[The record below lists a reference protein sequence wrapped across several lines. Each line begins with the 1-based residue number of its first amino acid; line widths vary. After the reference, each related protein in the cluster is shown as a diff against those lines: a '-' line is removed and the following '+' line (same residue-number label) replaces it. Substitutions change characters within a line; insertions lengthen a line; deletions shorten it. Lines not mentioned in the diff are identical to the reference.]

1 MIASR
6 GGLGAVDG
14 GWGEGRWH
22 VPVTPASRL
31 AANQYHFPVLEA
43 GNYEVER
50 LCDLSP
56 LLHYSPDIK
65 INCLILGKHMLQF
78 KLSALVCSGIIC
90 IDLLASS
97 PFCLLTSWIIREK
110 ETRGGKAGLAF
121 EYFAGEMKSTWG
133 GRDII
138 DNRIFIFPHFPSRFR
153 QVADFAQ
160 LTGACILYSPLL
172 RCLFNWFNWT

>member
-1 MIASR
+1 M
-6 GGLGAVDG
+6 
-14 GWGEGRWH
+14 
-22 VPVTPASRL
+22 
-31 AANQYHFPVLEA
+31 
-43 GNYEVER
+43 
-50 LCDLSP
+50 CDLSP

-121 EYFAGEMKSTWG
+121 EYFAGEMKSKWERG
-133 GRDII
+133 VRREHYGPIEFSFSL
-138 DNRIFIFPHFPSRFR
+138 IFHP
-153 QVADFAQ
+153 DFDR
-160 LTGACILYSPLL
+160 LHI
-172 RCLFNWFNWT
+172 LFNYNTYIFFLCLPSGTYKEI

>member
-1 MIASR
+1 MWCGCVGR
-6 GGLGAVDG
+6 GGEG
-14 GWGEGRWH
+14 GRWH

-50 LCDLSP
+50 LCDPSP
-56 LLHYSPDIK
+56 LLHYWPDIK

-121 EYFAGEMKSTWG
+121 EYFAGEMKSTWRG
-133 GRDII
+133 GGQRRTLWT
-138 DNRIFIFPHFPSRFR
+138 NRIFIFTHFMFRFR
-153 QVADFAQ
+153 QLVRFVQ
-160 LTGACILYSPLL
+160 L
-172 RCLFNWFNWT
+172 

>member
-1 MIASR
+1 MGRWR
-6 GGLGAVDG
+6 GGG
-14 GWGEGRWH
+14 GRWH

-121 EYFAGEMKSTWG
+121 EYFAGEMKSTWEG
-133 GRDII
+133 GRGNIM
-138 DNRIFIFPHFPSRFR
+138 DNRIFIFSHFPLRFR
-153 QVADFAQ
+153 QVAGF
-160 LTGACILYSPLL
+160 LL
-172 RCLFNWFNWT
+172 S

>member
-1 MIASR
+1 MQGGESSEGEEGLRKAGGSR
-6 GGLGAVDG
+6 LWQDG
-14 GWGEGRWH
+14 GGGHWH

-31 AANQYHFPVLEA
+31 TANQYHFPVLEA

-97 PFCLLTSWIIREK
+97 PFCLLTSRIIREK
-110 ETRGGKAGLAF
+110 ETQGGKAGLAF
-121 EYFAGEMKSTWG
+121 EYFAGEMKSTRTKGG
-133 GRDII
+133 GR
-138 DNRIFIFPHFPSRFR
+138 
-153 QVADFAQ
+153 
-160 LTGACILYSPLL
+160 
-172 RCLFNWFNWT
+172 W

>member
-1 MIASR
+1 M
-6 GGLGAVDG
+6 
-14 GWGEGRWH
+14 
-22 VPVTPASRL
+22 
-31 AANQYHFPVLEA
+31 
-43 GNYEVER
+43 ER

-110 ETRGGKAGLAF
+110 ETQGGKAGLAF
-121 EYFAGEMKSTWG
+121 EYFAGEMKSTWEG
-133 GRDII
+133 GWEGGGHYGLIEVSFSL
-138 DNRIFIFPHFPSRFR
+138 IFCSDLDRLH
-153 QVADFAQ
+153 V
-160 LTGACILYSPLL
+160 
-172 RCLFNWFNWT
+172 LFNYIAYIFSPSLCYIYREIIVHRFVSMV

>member
-1 MIASR
+1 ME
-6 GGLGAVDG
+6 GPVWMGVLWW
-14 GWGEGRWH
+14 WGHWH
-22 VPVTPASRL
+22 VPVTPASRP

-97 PFCLLTSWIIREK
+97 PFCLLTSRIIREK

-121 EYFAGEMKSTWG
+121 EYFAVQMKSVWRG
-133 GRDII
+133 GGTLWT
-138 DNRIFIFPHFPSRFR
+138 NRIFIFSHLPFSFG
-153 QVADFAQ
+153 QVALVVQ
-160 LTGACILYSPLL
+160 LYHLSHYASP
-172 RCLFNWFNWT
+172 

>member
-1 MIASR
+1 M
-6 GGLGAVDG
+6 
-14 GWGEGRWH
+14 
-22 VPVTPASRL
+22 
-31 AANQYHFPVLEA
+31 
-43 GNYEVER
+43 ER

-56 LLHYSPDIK
+56 LLHYLPDIK

-121 EYFAGEMKSTWG
+121 EYFAGEMKSTCG
-133 GRDII
+133 GGGGVAEGTLET
-138 DNRIFIFPHFPSRFR
+138 NRIFIFSHFLLRFR
-153 QVADFAQ
+153 QVTCFVQ
-160 LTGACILYSPLL
+160 LYLFFFFPLSVPALYTQRRP
-172 RCLFNWFNWT
+172 RV

>member
-1 MIASR
+1 MGELGGGYDSR
-6 GGLGAVDG
+6 VGG
-14 GWGEGRWH
+14 GRWH

-121 EYFAGEMKSTWG
+121 EYFAGEMKSTWEEG
-133 GRDII
+133 GVGGEGTLWT
-138 DNRIFIFPHFPSRFR
+138 NRIFIFTNFLFRFR
-153 QVADFAQ
+153 QVACFVQ
-160 LTGACILYSPLL
+160 LIRAYIFSPACGAYTTEI
-172 RCLFNWFNWT
+172 

>member
-1 MIASR
+1 M
-6 GGLGAVDG
+6 
-14 GWGEGRWH
+14 
-22 VPVTPASRL
+22 
-31 AANQYHFPVLEA
+31 
-43 GNYEVER
+43 
-50 LCDLSP
+50 CDLSP

-121 EYFAGEMKSTWG
+121 EYFAGEMKSTCG
-133 GRDII
+133 GGCWEVAEGTLET
-138 DNRIFIFPHFPSRFR
+138 NRIFIFSHFRLRFR
-153 QVADFAQ
+153 QVTCFVQ
-160 LTGACILYSPLL
+160 LYLFFSLSLPVLYTQRWPGV
-172 RCLFNWFNWT
+172 

>member
-6 GGLGAVDG
+6 AGLGFG
-14 GWGEGRWH
+14 GREGGGRWH

-110 ETRGGKAGLAF
+110 ETRGGK
-121 EYFAGEMKSTWG
+121 
-133 GRDII
+133 GR
-138 DNRIFIFPHFPSRFR
+138 
-153 QVADFAQ
+153 
-160 LTGACILYSPLL
+160 ACI
-172 RCLFNWFNWT
+172 

>member
-1 MIASR
+1 MGVVGCGR
-6 GGLGAVDG
+6 REGGG
-14 GWGEGRWH
+14 GHWH

-31 AANQYHFPVLEA
+31 TANQYHFPVLEA

-110 ETRGGKAGLAF
+110 ETQGGKAGLAF
-121 EYFAGEMKSTWG
+121 EYFAGEMKSTRTEWG
-133 GRDII
+133 AVVNIMD
-138 DNRIFIFPHFPSRFR
+138 
-153 QVADFAQ
+153 Q
-160 LTGACILYSPLL
+160 
-172 RCLFNWFNWT
+172 

>member
-1 MIASR
+1 MGGTGGRYDR
-6 GGLGAVDG
+6 GWWGGAG
-14 GWGEGRWH
+14 GSH

-110 ETRGGKAGLAF
+110 ETQGGKAGLAF
-121 EYFAGEMKSTWG
+121 EYLAGEMKSTWEG
-133 GRDII
+133 GPREHYGLIEFSFPII
-138 DNRIFIFPHFPSRFR
+138 FCSDLDRLH
-153 QVADFAQ
+153 
-160 LTGACILYSPLL
+160 T
-172 RCLFNWFNWT
+172 LFNYNTYIVYPACGTYTEI

>member
-1 MIASR
+1 M
-6 GGLGAVDG
+6 
-14 GWGEGRWH
+14 
-22 VPVTPASRL
+22 
-31 AANQYHFPVLEA
+31 
-43 GNYEVER
+43 ER
-50 LCDLSP
+50 LCDPSP

-121 EYFAGEMKSTWG
+121 EYFAEEMKSTWG
-133 GRDII
+133 VGGALNT
-138 DNRIFIFPHFPSRFR
+138 NRIFIFHSDLDRLAVLSNYIAYNIFR
-153 QVADFAQ
+153 VASEM
-160 LTGACILYSPLL
+160 LH
-172 RCLFNWFNWT
+172 CLICEMM

>member
-1 MIASR
+1 MGKHETLHTYPINPVQGGESSQGEEGLRKVGGSR
-6 GGLGAVDG
+6 LWQDG
-14 GWGEGRWH
+14 GGGHWH

-31 AANQYHFPVLEA
+31 TANQYHFPVLEA

-97 PFCLLTSWIIREK
+97 PFCLLTSRIIREK
-110 ETRGGKAGLAF
+110 ETQGGKAGLAF
-121 EYFAGEMKSTWG
+121 EYFAGEMKSTRTKSG
-133 GRDII
+133 GAGGEHYGPIQ
-138 DNRIFIFPHFPSRFR
+138 F
-153 QVADFAQ
+153 
-160 LTGACILYSPLL
+160 
-172 RCLFNWFNWT
+172 

>member
-1 MIASR
+1 MGSLAEGRRDRGRWGELKGGRYDR
-6 GGLGAVDG
+6 GGGSGAG
-14 GWGEGRWH
+14 GGGGRWH

-121 EYFAGEMKSTWG
+121 EYFAGEMKSK
-133 GRDII
+133 
-138 DNRIFIFPHFPSRFR
+138 
-153 QVADFAQ
+153 
-160 LTGACILYSPLL
+160 
-172 RCLFNWFNWT
+172 